1 MSRLASLYQSSLGK
15 KFIVAVTGIVMIGFL
30 VGHVAGNLK
39 IFLPPV
45 DGGPGVGMQPDI
57 DYYAHY
63 LREIGEPLLPATA
76 FLWGARLVLLGSI
89 ILHVICVIQL
99 STQSSAARKTAYAS
113 RKYSRAT
120 PPARWMMYTG
130 SALMLFI
137 VVHLLHLTFGAFG
150 GGFEHGKVYHNLYDA
165 FNNVLWVVFYVGSI
179 GIVALHLYHGVWS
192 LFQTLGFDNPD
203 RNRGL
208 RRMAAVLSVG
218 LFVGFV
224 AVPTAFITGI
234 AKAPDHIESSEIAA
248 HQQDENAVENEE
260 KE

>member
-1 MSRLASLYQSSLGK
+1 MSRLATLYQSSLGK

-45 DGGPGVGMQPDI
+45 HGGPGIGMQPDI

-63 LREIGEPLLPATA
+63 LREIGEPLLPPTA

-89 ILHVICVIQL
+89 ILHVICVMQL
-99 STQSSAARKTAYAS
+99 STHNTAARKTGYAS

-120 PPARWMMYTG
+120 SPARWMMYTG
-130 SALMLFI
+130 SALLLFI

-150 GGFEHGKVYHNLYDA
+150 GGFEHGKVYQNLYDA
-165 FNNVLWVVFYVGSI
+165 FNNILWVIFYVGSI

-192 LFQTLGFDNPD
+192 LFQTLGLDNPD

-208 RRMAAVLSVG
+208 RRLAAVLSVG
-218 LFVGFV
+218 LFIGFV

-234 AKAPDHIESSEIAA
+234 AKAPGHSDSQEMAA
-248 HQQDENAVENEE
+248 QQPASPSVDK
-260 KE
+260 KEQE